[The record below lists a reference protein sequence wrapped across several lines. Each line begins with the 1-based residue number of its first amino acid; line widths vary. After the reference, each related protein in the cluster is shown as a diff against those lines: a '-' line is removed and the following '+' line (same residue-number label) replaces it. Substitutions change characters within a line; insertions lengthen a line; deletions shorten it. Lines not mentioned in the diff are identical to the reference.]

1 MGTQSTVLC
10 IHRDPDQLLHLE
22 ETGYRIVT
30 ATCGHEGLRLL
41 MSQQVDAVVIEYHL
55 GLLDGAVVASEI
67 KRVKPELP
75 IVMVCD
81 NVELPNDALKSVD
94 AIVVKSDGQHFLVA
108 TIHFVLSVEWEQ
120 QHTARTAAPR
130 TAIQPT
136 GQAARNNDHA
146 RLVAPHAKAGT
157 QLSPRGC
164 GDAFLTERASFKGKL
179 SHSSPSKY
187 ESHPNPTKH
196 RTFESTS
203 LRTPSG

>member
-1 MGTQSTVLC
+1 MDIMGTQSTVLC

-94 AIVVKSDGQHFLVA
+94 AIVVKSDGQHLLVA

-120 QHTARTAAPR
+120 QHTARTA
-130 TAIQPT
+130 
-136 GQAARNNDHA
+136 G
-146 RLVAPHAKAGT
+146 AGRPFNPGGR
-157 QLSPRGC
+157 PRG
-164 GDAFLTERASFKGKL
+164 TTTTRASSPHTRRRGRSFHLEGVET
-179 SHSSPSKY
+179 HS
-187 ESHPNPTKH
+187 
-196 RTFESTS
+196 
-203 LRTPSG
+203 